1 MKKFFAPFIV
11 SALLVSSCSS
21 EGGSTKTA
29 SPTINFAYEMHQ
41 YSKELVAKYDQV
53 ISTPSLPKRTTDM
66 PSYFV
71 TYVIEN
77 DDIKTR
83 KDAASNT
90 VSFAVNSAI
99 TKRWGDMF
107 CTSELENI
115 LKKYDVVMV
124 GGQLIGKDG
133 VKHSLTTCMQ

>member
-1 MKKFFAPFIV
+1 
-11 SALLVSSCSS
+11 
-21 EGGSTKTA
+21 
-29 SPTINFAYEMHQ
+29 MHQ
-41 YSKELVAKYDQV
+41 YSKDLVVKYDQV
-53 ISTPSLPKRTTDM
+53 ISTPSYPKRTTDM
-66 PSYFV
+66 PTYFV

-107 CTSELENI
+107 CTSELKNLMKE
-115 LKKYDVVMV
+115 YDVVMV

-133 VKHSLTTCMQ
+133 VDHSLTTCMQ

>member
-1 MKKFFAPFIV
+1 
-11 SALLVSSCSS
+11 
-21 EGGSTKTA
+21 
-29 SPTINFAYEMHQ
+29 MHQ